1 MTVNAS
7 QVISDNTIPGTRPS
21 QTGLDP
27 NVAVDNTGGLYVY
40 EPDTNRLARGQ
51 ATGTVIERRDT
62 ERRRNIPTGLSID
75 QWEEPESSFGA
86 SYPHNRVTETPNGLV
101 EEVDDT
107 PGNQRYHRYHPSG
120 TYEETNANGSQVR
133 KIVGDSYEIIENN
146 GYIFIRGR
154 ASVTIENTC
163 NILILGDANLEVNGK
178 LTALIKNDVSVTAS
192 GSMNLNVGEN
202 LNIKAEEITLE
213 STKFNQTT
221 VGAQKIKARSV
232 SQEVETNLDVKVGE
246 EYRIGT
252 TEFNLTASGEN
263 KQTSTGDASIKS
275 AGNFKARG
283 DGSSSVSS
291 GGDTKIGGGT
301 VHLTGQLKATTTTK
315 EAIGSN
321 FYPLSTPG
329 PTAPDTPTTA
339 TEATVSPPLN
349 TNLTR
354 VPARSASANAP
365 SPNLALPNSRSQ
377 RIAIENDGREQRPTQ
392 SLYPGFN
399 SPSIYIPTL
408 TAPEPNSIP
417 VVPST
422 PIDPRFQN
430 ITTAPYEQLIS
441 RYVRL
446 KDVSST
452 ARARGHLI
460 PDSGWDGLSLGQIV
474 TNLQAL
480 SENVIDKIIEKY
492 GTQVILTSGFRQERG
507 STSQHARG
515 QAVDIQFQGL
525 PATEYQPRY
534 LEIMREIPFDQFLLE
549 YQSGG
554 SGNPWMHISFN
565 PQGNRRQY
573 FTMRNHS
580 RITPVYTL

>member
-7 QVISDNTIPGTRPS
+7 QVISDNTVPGSRPRENS
-21 QTGLDP
+21 LDP

-51 ATGTVIERRDT
+51 TTGTVIERRDT

-75 QWEEPESSFGA
+75 QWDEPESSFGA

-101 EEVDDT
+101 EEIDDT
-107 PGNQRYHRYHPSG
+107 PGNQRFHRYHPSG

-133 KIVGDSYEIIENN
+133 KIVGDSFEIIENN

-163 NILILGDANLEVNGK
+163 SILILGDANLEVNGK
-178 LTALIKNDVSVTAS
+178 LTAMVKNDISLTAS

-221 VGAQKIKARSV
+221 VGAQKIKSRSI
-232 SQEVETNLDVKVGE
+232 SQEIETNLDVKVGE
-246 EYRIGT
+246 NYKIGT
-252 TEFNLTASGEN
+252 TEFNLTTSGEN
-263 KQTSTGDASIKS
+263 KQTSGGDISLKS
-275 AGNFKARG
+275 SGNFKASATN
-283 DGSSSVSS
+283 SSLGAS
-291 GGDTKIGGGT
+291 GDTKIGGGT
-301 VHLTGQLKATTTTK
+301 VHINGQLKATTTTV
-315 EAIGSN
+315 ETIGSN
-321 FYPLSTPG
+321 LYPLSSPG
-329 PTAPDTPTTA
+329 PSAPDAPSEA
-339 TEATVSPPLN
+339 TEATVTPPLN

-354 VPARSASANAP
+354 VPVRAESSNAP
-365 SPNLALPNSRSQ
+365 SPNIPLPNSRSQ

-408 TAPEPNSIP
+408 TTPEPNSIP

-422 PIDPRFQN
+422 PVDPKFQN

-441 RYVRL
+441 KYVRL

-515 QAVDIQFQGL
+515 QAVDIQFAGL

-534 LEIMREIPFDQFLLE
+534 LDIMREIPFDQFLLE
-549 YQSGG
+549 YQTGG
-554 SGNPWMHISFN
+554 SGNPWLHISFN
-565 PQGNRRQY
+565 SQGNRRQY

-580 RITPVYTL
+580 RITPIYTL